1 MTQMRRFP
9 SIGTV
14 IQVHA
19 DLISQFGGVSGIR
32 DTEALESAL
41 LRPWVGN
48 YDGIAAE
55 AAALMEGLFQ
65 YRPFLDG
72 NKRTATAIGEMFLEY
87 NGYYIAVDDIFEAF
101 YFFMQLFDDGTFLFS
116 NLHPWLADRI
126 RPRP

>member
-9 SIGTV
+9 SLGMV
-14 IQVHA
+14 IQVHD
-19 DLISQFGGVSGIR
+19 DLISQFGGVPGIR

-48 YDGIAAE
+48 YNGIAAE
-55 AAALMEGLFQ
+55 AAALMEGLFH

-72 NKRTATAIGEMFLEY
+72 NKRTATAIGEMFLQY
-87 NGYYIAVDDIFEAF
+87 NGYYIAVDDIFDAF
-101 YFFMQLFDDGTFLFS
+101 YFFMQLFDDGTFLFG
-116 NLHPWLADRI
+116 NLHPWLSERI